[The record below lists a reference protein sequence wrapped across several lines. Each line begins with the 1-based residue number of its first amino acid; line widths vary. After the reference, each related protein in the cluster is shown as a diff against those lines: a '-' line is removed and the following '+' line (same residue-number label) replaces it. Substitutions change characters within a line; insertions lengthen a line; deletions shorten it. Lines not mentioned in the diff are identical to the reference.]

1 MKRQTSF
8 KSWRTLVVALLAT
21 LTTAFSLPAA
31 AAPPTYKVFVGSPA
45 GFNVTSTLIEGEKDA
60 VLIDAQ
66 FTLADTHRLVA
77 MILESKKNLTTVYV
91 THAHPDHYWGLVVI
105 KQAFPNAK
113 LVALPDTVKD
123 IQASVDKKI
132 KQWKPMYGGN
142 VPDQPLL
149 PEVLSGNTLA
159 LEGETIEL
167 VGGVQGDTEN
177 NSIVW
182 VPSLKLAIAGDIV
195 YNDAHVWMLDAPAAK
210 SRADW
215 VKTLDR
221 LAAMKPALVVAGH
234 KSADAADSPKAIE
247 FTREYVLAFD
257 AQLASGATAAQ
268 IKAAMNAK
276 YPNLKTLAVALDLAA
291 NGLGRK

>member
-1 MKRQTSF
+1 MKLHTIF
-8 KSWRTLVVALLAT
+8 KSLRTLAAT
-21 LTTAFSLPAA
+21 LALVSALPAT
-31 AAPPTYKVFVGSPA
+31 AAPPNYKVFIASPA

-66 FTLADTHRLVA
+66 FALADAHRLVA

-91 THAHPDHYWGLVVI
+91 THAHPDHYWGLGVI

-123 IQASVDKKI
+123 IKASVDRKL
-132 KQWKPMYGGN
+132 KQWKPMYGAN
-142 VPDQPLL
+142 VPDKPIL
-149 PEVLSGNTLA
+149 PEVLSGNTLT
-159 LEGETIEL
+159 LEGEIIEL
-167 VGGVQGDTEN
+167 IGGVQGDTEN

-234 KSADAADSPKAIE
+234 KSVDAADTPLAIG
-247 FTREYVLAFD
+247 FTRDYVQAFD
-257 AQLASGATAAQ
+257 AQLARGATAAE

-291 NGLGRK
+291 NGLGKK

>member
-1 MKRQTSF
+1 MKLKTAF
-8 KSWRTLVVALLAT
+8 MSWRALGAALVLAS
-21 LTTAFSLPAA
+21 ALPAT
-31 AAPPTYKVFVGSPA
+31 AAPQGYKVYTGSPA

-60 VLIDAQ
+60 VLVDAQ
-66 FTLADTHRLVA
+66 FTLADAHRLVA

-105 KQAFPNAK
+105 RQAFPKAR
-113 LVALPDTVKD
+113 LVALPDTLKD
-123 IQASVDKKI
+123 IKASVDKKV
-132 KQWKPMYGGN
+132 KQWKPMYGSN

-149 PEVLSGNTLA
+149 PEALSGNTLA
-159 LEGETIEL
+159 LEGETLEL
-167 VGGVQGDTEN
+167 TGGVQGDTEN

-215 VKTLDR
+215 IASLDR
-221 LAAMKPALVVAGH
+221 LATMKPARVVAGH
-234 KSADAADSPKAIE
+234 KSADASDTPQAID
-247 FTREYVLAFD
+247 FTREYVQAFD
-257 AQLASGATAAQ
+257 VQLAKGATAEQ

-276 YPNLKTLAVALDLAA
+276 YPNLKTLGVALELAA
-291 NGLGRK
+291 NGLGKK